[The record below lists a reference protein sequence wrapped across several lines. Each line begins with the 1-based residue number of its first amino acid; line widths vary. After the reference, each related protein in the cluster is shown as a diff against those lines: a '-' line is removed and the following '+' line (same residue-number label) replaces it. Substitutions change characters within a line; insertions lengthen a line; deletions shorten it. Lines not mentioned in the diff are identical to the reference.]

1 LPDDRTPSGAA
12 DAPPPR
18 RWLASVDRAIDGEL
32 NRYFSPTER
41 SRTGEVMDKYAVRIE
56 DSLQRATDYAKR
68 TKTSLDTMGDDYI
81 ARMFGG
87 WSGAKK
93 PKSDEANIYWLT
105 KRPKTV
111 VAVVVIIALLVAIP
125 AVNIT
130 GSERLGV
137 EPSMRGDFEVFL
149 PPSDETTK
157 ILQEV
162 RQYWSTDAMF
172 IYGEIQDPETNVTDI
187 SILKALSAIEGDD
200 DHPGPPKPAD
210 ADGYQEG
217 VDWSACGIDPWRDD
231 KGDLDGVTAIL
242 SIPVIVKAANQT
254 SGRVISQLPG
264 NYSIPNEQALV
275 DRIVN
280 NMPSDVVRSMV
291 VDVDQNGVYDHF
303 CLIVLLYRDPK
314 VQKEVMLATQEL
326 LDGVNKEWA
335 GTMQIWLTGPTPVI
349 QAMQVRTITE
359 FLRVM
364 PLVVIALILSLWV
377 FHRTFRVVPIA
388 LIPVS
393 LALLMS
399 LGIVGAMHSWII
411 ITPQVVIVAPV
422 LLSLGVSYGL
432 YISNRFAEEP
442 ESDPPEKRLARAT
455 KAINPAIFLS
465 AATTAIGFASLMIG
479 TLPPIFTMGL
489 GLTIGIALTYLLVYL
504 LVPCFVMIFKYKKKA
519 QTSPIRSF
527 ATVPS
532 RNRKKIIAFALIA
545 ATISV
550 AMIPLV
556 RFDADY
562 LNMAPK
568 DEPAVVKMQ
577 EYSRNMGGGQ
587 MGMVL
592 IRSDPYEYSTLSAM
606 ARIEADINGVKDT
619 QGISVITI
627 MKAVSVPATV
637 EVAGFPVPVPP
648 IAQKSL
654 WDAVVWLNENG
665 FPGAAQQLVDT
676 FYQALPVEVR
686 EMLITSEGREALIY
700 CFQPF
705 MDIDRT
711 RAAVDGVN
719 AIVAT
724 YNDVYGEKFCSKL
737 TGIAAITLAVNDL
750 IIIGQIN
757 SLAVC
762 MFLTWLIL
770 AITFRSVFIG
780 LVTCIPVGCVIALE
794 PGTLVGLGIP
804 LSTITIMIGSI
815 AIGTGVDFG
824 IQITQRVRLGKFTLP
839 SVFSAVENAGTSFY
853 EATVTMLAGFFMV
866 LFIPIDSIRE
876 FVVMIMVLLSY
887 NAIFALLVLPAVY
900 TIIIRRR
907 EVRSQRER
915 ERGPAT
921 PWRGRYE
928 RGVRR
933 IFGLRDVP
941 PASSPP
947 SPPPSAAPPT
957 TPPPPP

>member
-1 LPDDRTPSGAA
+1 LPEDSTPGGSAGAS
-12 DAPPPR
+12 PPR
-18 RWLASVDRAIDGEL
+18 RWLNSVDMAVDGEL

-41 SRTGEVMDKYAVRIE
+41 SRTGEVMDKYAARIE
-56 DSLQRATDYAKR
+56 ESLTRATDYAKR
-68 TKTSLDTMGDDYI
+68 TKTNLDTMGDDYI

-93 PKSDEANIYWLT
+93 PKGDEANIYWLT
-105 KRPKTV
+105 KRPKTIIV
-111 VAVVVIIALLVAIP
+111 IVIIISLLMAIP

-130 GSERLGV
+130 GSKRLGV

-162 RQYWSTDAMF
+162 RQHWSTDAMF
-172 IYGEIQDPETNVTDI
+172 IYGEIQDPETNVTDVN
-187 SILKALSAIEGDD
+187 ILKALSAIEGDD
-200 DHPGPPKPAD
+200 DHPSPAKPAD
-210 ADGYQEG
+210 ANGYQRG
-217 VDWSACGIDPWRDD
+217 TNWSACGIDPWRDD
-231 KGDLDGVTAIL
+231 NGKLDGVTAIL

-254 SGRVISQLPG
+254 SGRIINQLPG
-264 NYSIPNEQALV
+264 NYSIPNEQLLV

-280 NMPSDVVRSMV
+280 NMPADVVQSMV

-314 VQKEVMLATQEL
+314 IQNEVMHATQKVI
-326 LDGVNKEWA
+326 DQVNKDWA

-364 PLVVIALILSLWV
+364 PLVIIALILTLWV
-377 FHRTFRVVPIA
+377 FHRTFKVVPIA
-388 LIPVS
+388 LVPVS

-399 LGIVGAMHSWII
+399 LGIVGALHNYII

-442 ESDPPEKRLARAT
+442 ESDPADKRLARAT

-489 GLTIGIALTYLLVYL
+489 GLTIGISLTYLLVYL
-504 LVPCFVMIFKYKKKA
+504 LVPCFVVVFKYKKKA
-519 QTSPIRSF
+519 QSTPMHGF

-568 DEPAVVKMQ
+568 DEPSVLKMQ

-606 ARIEADINGVKDT
+606 ERIETEINAVQDT
-619 QGISVITI
+619 QAISVITI
-627 MKAVSVPATV
+627 MKAVSVPATI
-637 EVAGFPVPVPP
+637 EVAGVPVPVPP

-654 WDAVVWLNENG
+654 WDLIVWLEENNLQ
-665 FPGAAQQLVDT
+665 GAAQQFIDT
-676 FYQALPVEVR
+676 FYQALPGESR
-686 EMLITSEGREALIY
+686 EMLISTEGREALIY
-700 CFQPF
+700 CFMPF
-705 MDIDRT
+705 MAIDKT

-719 AIVAT
+719 AIVAN
-724 YNDVYGEKFCSKL
+724 YNDVYGSKFCSKL

-770 AITFRSVFIG
+770 AIMFRSVFVG
-780 LVTCIPVGCVIALE
+780 LITCIPVACVIALE

-824 IQITQRVRLGKFTLP
+824 IQITQRVRLGKSTLP

-866 LFIPIDSIRE
+866 LFIPIDSIKE

-887 NAIFALLVLPAVY
+887 NAVFALLVLPSVY

-907 EVRSQRER
+907 EVKAKRER
-915 ERGPAT
+915 ERGPPT
-921 PWRGRYE
+921 QWRGRYE

-941 PASSPP
+941 PPAPPPPPAAPPAAQPP
-947 SPPPSAAPPT
+947 SPPPS
-957 TPPPPP
+957 